1 MAISVKDI
9 QEKVFPT
16 QPTGGYNIEQVD
28 DFLDEI
34 SEQLGALVREN
45 IALNSELSKLSDALE
60 EKERALAEAQSK
72 TPDYNEAGYF
82 KNLESAM
89 RESLI
94 GAQRLAD
101 ETSAAAKAEAD
112 RMVKEATDEAA
123 KLRADAKA
131 EAAAVTERT
140 ASDAAA
146 AKAELDEL
154 KSSIESYRAA
164 CRKLIEDQLQTLKAN
179 DLLFK

>member
-60 EKERALAEAQSK
+60 EKERALIEAQAK

-101 ETSAAAKAEAD
+101 ETS
-112 RMVKEATDEAA
+112 
-123 KLRADAKA
+123 
-131 EAAAVTERT
+131 
-140 ASDAAA
+140 AA

>member
-1 MAISVKDI
+1 
-9 QEKVFPT
+9 
-16 QPTGGYNIEQVD
+16 
-28 DFLDEI
+28 
-34 SEQLGALVREN
+34 
-45 IALNSELSKLSDALE
+45 
-60 EKERALAEAQSK
+60 
-72 TPDYNEAGYF
+72 
-82 KNLESAM
+82 M

-131 EAAAVTERT
+131 EAAAVTERA